1 MLFRIDEQTLKDL
14 NVFDASDGTPLIK
27 LFSSV
32 KTSGGKHKLQEM
44 MKSPLIDI
52 ELLTQRK
59 DAIKYF
65 HDHNFALGLEQIN
78 FELIEIYLSNRDERP
93 KVNLI
98 DSFLYYVKHR
108 ATSNY
113 YIKFSGIKNTALFCA
128 FLKNLINGRLSN
140 KLPSKLN
147 CIYEEIETI
156 LKQEVFLKLL
166 NLSPAKVRFNQ
177 LASLDLNLRFKD
189 RDKLMR
195 LLQIAYEL
203 DVYQN
208 VALLAKNRGF
218 GFATYIASPSVKL
231 EFDGIFHPKIDNPV
245 KNNLSLREEKNI
257 IFLSGSNMTGKSSFL
272 KSLGLCIYL
281 SQIGFP
287 VPANSMIT
295 SVFEGLI
302 TTINLSDNIESG
314 YSHFFSEVQRIKLL
328 AESLIESEKMVVIL
342 DELFRGTNVK
352 DAFDASLA
360 VISAL
365 STIKNSFFLISTH
378 IVELV
383 PELKKHENISF
394 MHLETVFRNDQPEF
408 TYQLKEGVS
417 KEKVGMFII
426 KKEGIIDIIEIAA
439 AKQKSKKDV
448 SSN

>member
-1 MLFRIDEQTLKDL
+1 
-14 NVFDASDGTPLIK
+14 
-27 LFSSV
+27 
-32 KTSGGKHKLQEM
+32 
-44 MKSPLIDI
+44 
-52 ELLTQRK
+52 
-59 DAIKYF
+59 
-65 HDHNFALGLEQIN
+65 
-78 FELIEIYLSNRDERP
+78 
-93 KVNLI
+93 
-98 DSFLYYVKHR
+98 
-108 ATSNY
+108 
-113 YIKFSGIKNTALFCA
+113 
-128 FLKNLINGRLSN
+128 
-140 KLPSKLN
+140 
-147 CIYEEIETI
+147 
-156 LKQEVFLKLL
+156 
-166 NLSPAKVRFNQ
+166 
-177 LASLDLNLRFKD
+177 
-189 RDKLMR
+189 
-195 LLQIAYEL
+195 
-203 DVYQN
+203 
-208 VALLAKNRGF
+208 
-218 GFATYIASPSVKL
+218 
-231 EFDGIFHPKIDNPV
+231 
-245 KNNLSLREEKNI
+245 
-257 IFLSGSNMTGKSSFL
+257 
-272 KSLGLCIYL
+272 
-281 SQIGFP
+281 
-287 VPANSMIT
+287 MIT

>member
-257 IFLSGSNMTGKSSFL
+257 IFLSGSNMSGKSSFL
-272 KSLGLCIYL
+272 NHLVYVFIFPRLDFLC
-281 SQIGFP
+281 P
-287 VPANSMIT
+287 
-295 SVFEGLI
+295 LI
-302 TTINLSDNIESG
+302 
-314 YSHFFSEVQRIKLL
+314 Q
-328 AESLIESEKMVVIL
+328 
-342 DELFRGTNVK
+342 
-352 DAFDASLA
+352 
-360 VISAL
+360 
-365 STIKNSFFLISTH
+365 
-378 IVELV
+378 
-383 PELKKHENISF
+383 
-394 MHLETVFRNDQPEF
+394 
-408 TYQLKEGVS
+408 
-417 KEKVGMFII
+417 
-426 KKEGIIDIIEIAA
+426 
-439 AKQKSKKDV
+439 
-448 SSN
+448 